1 MNSILK
7 NIIRFILFLFIQ
19 VYVLSKVDPLHQFI
33 TPYLYFLFIL
43 WLPFSINRWWLLIL
57 GFLFGMS
64 VDYFLGTPGL
74 HAAPCT
80 LISYIRPFILSIF
93 IAQDST
99 EQSFVEPSVKSMG
112 WGPYSF
118 YIVLLTFVHH
128 FYLVLIEWL
137 NFGTFVYFLG
147 KVTATTGIS
156 LMLIFIV
163 EMMFY
168 RKAKY
173 RTNTS

>member
-80 LISYIRPFILSIF
+80 LIAYIRPFILSIF

-137 NFGTFVYFLG
+137 SFGTFVYFLG